1 MVIRILIADDHNLVR
16 QGLRLLLDGVTG
28 LEIVGEAKTG
38 TEAVRLAR
46 HLQPDV
52 VLMDLLMPDMDG
64 VEATA
69 AICDAVPDTKVL
81 VLTGMPEERGVVP
94 AVRAGAIGYL
104 LKDADIS
111 DLRHAIKSA
120 IAEQPQISAKA
131 ARLLMRA
138 VHSPEGPDALTR
150 RENAILLLLARGW
163 ANKEI
168 AHDLEISETTV
179 KSHVRHI
186 LTKLGVSS
194 RTQAAMHAVR
204 CGYVPNSGTSALDGK
219 PATPANSAD
228 SWVERGCNPSL
239 N

>member
-1 MVIRILIADDHNLVR
+1 MTIRILIADDHNLVR
-16 QGLRLLLDGVTG
+16 QGLRFLLNGGTG
-28 LEIVGEAKTG
+28 LETVGEAATG
-38 TEAVRLAR
+38 SEAIRLAR
-46 HLQPDV
+46 QLQPDV

-69 AICDAVPDTKVL
+69 AICDAVPDTRVL

-111 DLRHAIKSA
+111 DLRHAIKGA
-120 IAEQPQISAKA
+120 MAQQPQLSAKA
-131 ARLLMRA
+131 ARLLMNA
-138 VHSPEGPDALTR
+138 VHSPKEPDALTK
-150 RENAILLLLARGW
+150 RENAILLLLAQGW

-168 AHDLEISETTV
+168 AHELEISETTV

-204 CGYVPNSGTSALDGK
+204 SGYLFGSGTSTLNGI
-219 PATPANSAD
+219 PAMPANSAHD
-228 SWVERGCNPSL
+228 LVERRRTPSL